1 MEWQR
6 KRPWMCRGRWGVP
19 LQAQAH
25 AVLPGALP
33 VPRERRSAGGGR
45 FADLYLEYLPRIL
58 NYVRF
63 RVGDEEV
70 AQDLTA
76 RVFERALAKRHTLR
90 DEGAFGGWLFRIAHN
105 TVAEHY
111 RRTRPQV
118 SLEAAAESGI
128 AFPSGEPSPEA
139 EALRYEEA
147 QVLWGYIRR
156 LPDRDREI
164 VSLKFM
170 GGLRNQEIARI
181 TGLTP
186 NHVGVL
192 LFRALRKLR
201 QMMEDE
207 IQD

>member
-1 MEWQR
+1 
-6 KRPWMCRGRWGVP
+6 
-19 LQAQAH
+19 
-25 AVLPGALP
+25 
-33 VPRERRSAGGGR
+33 VPRGGRSAGEEA
-45 FADLYLEYLPRIL
+45 FADLYLEYLPRVL

-63 RVGDEEV
+63 RVGDEDV
-70 AQDLTA
+70 AQDLTG

-105 TVAEHY
+105 TVVEHY
-111 RRTRPQV
+111 RGTRPQV
-118 SLEAAAESGI
+118 SLEAAGESGI
-128 AFPSGEPSPEA
+128 AFPSGAPSPEA
-139 EALRYEEA
+139 EVLQYEEA
-147 QVLWGYIRR
+147 QVLWGCIRR

-164 VSLKFM
+164 ISLKFM

-181 TGLTP
+181 TGLKP

-207 IQD
+207 TQD